1 VPTRFFS
8 ENAVID
14 SFARALTS
22 TLGRCFVLGLLG
34 VGVLVVVA
42 PKRSRQ
48 G

>member
-22 TLGRCFVLGLLG
+22 TTGLCFVLGLLG
-34 VGVLVVVA
+34 VGVLVAVA

>member
-22 TLGRCFVLGLLG
+22 TTGLCFVLGLLG
-34 VGVLVVVA
+34 VVVHVAVA